1 MLLSIRERRLHFS
14 ITKENFPKLLVFLW
28 LLSDFFLTAARFFLH
43 RLNIEGNPREI
54 VLFAVASFPILL

>member
-28 LLSDFFLTAARFFLH
+28 LLSDFFLQQLDFFF
-43 RLNIEGNPREI
+43 ID
-54 VLFAVASFPILL
+54 